1 MTTPPGPAPA
11 TSGPAAPVP
20 GPAAGQPARQPAA
33 PFGALGI
40 SVPGG
45 PLLALD
51 NVSLSVPSG
60 QVTVVAGGDGAGKTT
75 LLRCLAGVLAPA
87 SGQLRT
93 PGARRIGYLP
103 AGSGTYPDL
112 TVAQNLAFRATAYGL
127 PVTQARDRAAE
138 LTEQAG
144 LSGARDRLA
153 GQLSGGMRQKLGVIA
168 ALMHRPD
175 LLILDE
181 PTTGVDPVSRAGLW
195 QLIAGAAADGAAVV
209 LATTY
214 LDEAQRAA
222 GVLVLDAGRELA
234 SGTPA
239 DIIAAIP
246 GSLTALDGPPGP
258 ELSAASWRRAGR
270 WRTWTPAGQPPPPGS
285 PVAADLQDAV
295 TVAALAAELA
305 AAQRGTTQLAT
316 AEPLMPASP
325 RAHDGQATS
334 PASKNRA
341 SAEQAAATPAP
352 AAADADGPA
361 GAVLA
366 GPARTQTEPPAGP
379 LAECVAASRSFG
391 HFRAVRDVSLQVRPG
406 EIVGLLGANGAGKTT
421 LIRMLLGLLPASD
434 GTIALF
440 GEPPS
445 RGTRRRLGYVPQTLG
460 LYDDL
465 TPAENLT
472 FSTAVFAGPHQHQ
485 RTVALSPALSQY
497 AAVPV
502 GRLPLGVQRRAA
514 FAQALA
520 HDPGLLILDEPT
532 SGVDPLGRAR
542 LWDTIATAAQAG
554 AGVLVT
560 THYLEEAQEC
570 DRLVIMADGAVVAAG
585 TPAEVTG
592 SATVTVVDTPAWEAA
607 FARLQEH
614 GAAVILSGRTLRL
627 PATSPA
633 DARQVLGPLAEDPGT
648 RIDQEPA
655 SLEERFFQLVQAGQQ
670 AGAPA

>member
-1 MTTPPGPAPA
+1 VAKDGEPAADLPGPEHAVTWGA
-11 TSGPAAPVP
+11 SGITVADGPVP
-20 GPAAGQPARQPAA
+20 E
-33 PFGALGI
+33 
-40 SVPGG
+40 
-45 PLLALD
+45 LD
-51 NVSLSVPSG
+51 NVSLSVPPG
-60 QVTVVAGGDGAGKTT
+60 QITVVAGGDGAGKTT
-75 LLRCLAGVLAPA
+75 LLRCLAGVLAPV
-87 SGQLRT
+87 SGELRT
-93 PGARRIGYLP
+93 PGARRTGYLP
-103 AGSGTYPDL
+103 VGSGTYPDL
-112 TVAQNLAFRATAYGL
+112 SVAQNLAFRATAYGL
-127 PVTQARDRAAE
+127 PAGRARDRAAE
-138 LTEQAG
+138 LIGQAG
-144 LSGARDRLA
+144 LDGAQDRLA

-195 QLIAGAAADGAAVV
+195 QLIAGAAAAGAAVI

-222 GVLVLDAGRELA
+222 RVLVLDAGRELA
-234 SGTPA
+234 LGTPA

-246 GSLTALDGPPGP
+246 GTLTALGGLPSP

-305 AAQRGTTQLAT
+305 AAQRGTTPLAT
-316 AEPLMPASP
+316 AEFLTSASP
-325 RAHDGQATS
+325 RANDGQATS

-352 AAADADGPA
+352 ATSAPATADADGPA
-361 GAVLA
+361 AAALA
-366 GPARTQTEPPAGP
+366 GPARTQAQPPAGL
-379 LAECVAASRSFG
+379 LAECVAVSRSFG
-391 HFRAVRDVSLQVRPG
+391 NFRAVRDVSLQVGPG

-434 GTIALF
+434 GTVALF

-472 FSTAVFAGPHQHQ
+472 FSAAVFAGPHQHP
-485 RTVALSPALSQY
+485 RSAALPPALSRY

-633 DARQVLGPLAEDPGT
+633 DARQILGPQSSEPGI
-648 RIDQEPA
+648 RIDQESA
-655 SLEERFFQLVQAGQQ
+655 SLEERFFQLVQAGRQ
-670 AGAPA
+670 AEAPA